1 MSLQV
6 ETRKSA
12 TAGCRIWRSSGRGA
26 ENVPANERAVR
37 KQGVLAD
44 WNDDRGFGFINPS
57 SGGSRVFVHVSAFPR
72 DRRPAT
78 GCMVSY
84 AEVRDERNRARAS
97 EVRYL
102 TPPPAAGARAT
113 GVPLALATSTLFFT
127 VLVVLVVLDQLPVLL
142 LAGYG
147 LLSAVAFLTYQSD
160 KSAAQEGR
168 WRTPESTLHA
178 IDLMGGWPGALVA
191 RRVFRHKTTKQP
203 FRTIFWATVMVNCV
217 ALAWIVHRL

>member
-1 MSLQV
+1 M
-6 ETRKSA
+6 
-12 TAGCRIWRSSGRGA
+12 
-26 ENVPANERAVR
+26 PANDGAVR

-44 WNDDRGFGFINPS
+44 WNDDRGFGFIKPS
-57 SGGSRVFVHVSAFPR
+57 AGGSRVFVHVSAFPR
-72 DRRPAT
+72 DRRPAS
-78 GCMVSY
+78 GCLVSY
-84 AEVRDERNRARAS
+84 AEVRDEHNRARAS

-102 TPPPAAGARAT
+102 TSPPAARASAT

-127 VLVVLVVLDQLPVLL
+127 VLVILVVLDQLPLIL

-147 LLSAVAFLTYQSD
+147 LLSAVAFLTYRAD
-160 KSAAQEGR
+160 KSAAQQGR

-203 FRTIFWATVMVNCV
+203 FRTIFWATVIVNCV
-217 ALAWIVHRL
+217 ALAWIVHSL

>member
-1 MSLQV
+1 M
-6 ETRKSA
+6 
-12 TAGCRIWRSSGRGA
+12 
-26 ENVPANERAVR
+26 PANDRVGR

-57 SGGSRVFVHVSAFPR
+57 AGGSRVFVHVSAFPR
-72 DRRPAT
+72 GQRPT
-78 GCMVSY
+78 SGCLVTY
-84 AEVRDERNRARAS
+84 AEVRDESNRARAS

-102 TPPPAAGARAT
+102 TSPRAARASAS

-127 VLVVLVVLDQLPVLL
+127 VLVILIVLDQLPVIL

-147 LLSAVAFLTYQSD
+147 LLSAVAVLTYRAD
-160 KSAAQEGR
+160 KSAAQQGR

-178 IDLMGGWPGALVA
+178 IDLVGGWPGALVA

-203 FRTIFWATVMVNCV
+203 FRTVFWVTVIVNCV
-217 ALAWIVHRL
+217 ALAWFVDRL